1 MPYPLNTKTI
11 KKALKPELTFR
22 TSLATGLFFHL
33 MINLQ
38 LYLRSVLCLIPVLT
52 GFRNERVVYLKT
64 VDWSIDNQRGRLM
77 VTNTISFIKTQQLLM
92 TKLGDNPQLIEN
104 N

>member
-1 MPYPLNTKTI
+1 MPFPRNITLKTI
-11 KKALKPELTFR
+11 KKKTELNFR
-22 TSLATGLFFHL
+22 TSLAKGLFFHL

-64 VDWSIDNQRGRLM
+64 MDWSIDNQRGRLM
-77 VTNTISFIKTQQLLM
+77 VANTISFIKTQQLLM
-92 TKLGDNPQLIEN
+92 TKLGDNPQSIEN